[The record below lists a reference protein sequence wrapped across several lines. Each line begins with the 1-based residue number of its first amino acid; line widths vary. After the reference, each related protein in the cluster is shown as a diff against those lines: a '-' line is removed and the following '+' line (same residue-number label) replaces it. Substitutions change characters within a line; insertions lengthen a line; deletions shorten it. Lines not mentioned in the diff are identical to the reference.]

1 MQVVGS
7 ITHHSTHLKAFL
19 QREDRQVHCEKM
31 LLWEYFC
38 VFINKAYVGF
48 PGGSDS
54 KECNAGDPSSIP
66 ELGRSP
72 GEGNGYLLQCS
83 GLENSRDC
91 TVHGV
96 TKSRTWLSDFHFQC
110 VSGGSSV
117 VTNEPF
123 RCGMLIMGNL
133 SMGLEGIWKI
143 PGNEKLILKRG
154 REKETL
160 KEVTEWVMCISGE
173 DFLLIFL

>member
-48 PGGSDS
+48 PGGSDR

-72 GEGNGYLLQCS
+72 GEGNGYLLQCPC
-83 GLENSRDC
+83 LENPIDRGAWWAI
-91 TVHGV
+91 VHGV
-96 TKSRTWLSDFHFQC
+96 AESQTELRDEACRHTHTVLKKSYIGISLGQ
-110 VSGGSSV
+110 VQSV
-117 VTNEPF
+117 
-123 RCGMLIMGNL
+123 I
-133 SMGLEGIWKI
+133 SMY
-143 PGNEKLILKRG
+143 
-154 REKETL
+154 
-160 KEVTEWVMCISGE
+160 
-173 DFLLIFL
+173 